1 MSYEIDV
8 YENIT
13 IDEIDEILQAIDFY
27 SQDKDTALL
36 TLDLPYGFAVLI
48 EEYIFQRKITYPIT
62 YRIPSDIK
70 YIPVVCIETQ
80 SLVLR
85 DEKDALYAVRLDD
98 FRTRYNKILLR
109 FKTINKWEEDN
120 IKEVLSILGFVYYSK
135 NAEKEYIVSIDNKH
149 LAEKNFDLF
158 SLTLI
163 DSVFIR

>member
-13 IDEIDEILQAIDFY
+13 IDKIDEILKAIDFY

-70 YIPVVCIETQ
+70 YIPVVCIESQ
-80 SLVLR
+80 SLVLH
-85 DEKDALYAVRLDD
+85 DGANALYAVRLDD

-109 FKTINKWEEDN
+109 FKTLSKWEEDN
-120 IKEVLSILGFVYYSK
+120 IKEVLLILGFIYHSK
-135 NAEKEYIVSIDNKH
+135 NSEKEYIVSLDNKH

-158 SLTLI
+158 TLRLI
-163 DSVFIR
+163 DNVFIR